1 MYMKALILAAGYA
14 TRLYPLT
21 EDQPKPLLK
30 VGGQPII
37 EHILHKIEEVPEV
50 TQIYIVTNARFYSDF
65 ELWSQNVK
73 CSKAIIIIN
82 DGTLTNETRL
92 GAVGDL
98 QFVLDQ
104 QKIGE
109 ELLVVA
115 GDNLF
120 GFSLVDLVGFF
131 KSKESSV
138 VGFHNFI
145 DRNKVKKKYGVGIL
159 EETKVIDF
167 EEKPE
172 NPRSALASTGCY
184 LFTPEDLQLVE
195 ESIRR
200 GKADN
205 PGDLIRWLVQHSE
218 VHGYLFEEH
227 WFDIGSFDSLKEAE
241 KVYTYEH

>member
-1 MYMKALILAAGYA
+1 MKALILAAGYA
-14 TRLYPLT
+14 TRLHPLT

-30 VGGQPII
+30 VGGCPII
-37 EHILHKIEEVPEV
+37 DYILQKIEEVPEV
-50 TQIYIVTNARFYSDF
+50 TEIYIVTNARFYSDF
-65 ELWSQNVK
+65 ELWSQNR
-73 CSKAIIIIN
+73 KALLKPIIIIN
-82 DGTLTNETRL
+82 DGTLTNDTRL

-98 QFVLDQ
+98 QFVLDKE
-104 QKIGE
+104 KIND

-120 GFSLVDLVGFF
+120 GFSLADLVHFF
-131 KSKESSV
+131 KSQQATV
-138 VGFHNFI
+138 VGFHNFV

-159 EETKVIDF
+159 EGTKIVDF

-184 LFTPEDLQLVE
+184 LFTPEDLRLVS
-195 ESIRR
+195 ESIAR

-218 VHGYLFEEH
+218 VHGFLFQEH
-227 WFDIGSFDSLKEAE
+227 WFDVGSFDSLREAE
-241 KVYTYEH
+241 KVYSYEH

>member
-1 MYMKALILAAGYA
+1 MKALILAAGYA

-30 VGGQPII
+30 VGGRPIL
-37 EHILHKIEEVPEV
+37 EYILRKIEEVEDV
-50 TQIYIVTNARFYSDF
+50 TQIYIVTNDRFYSDF
-65 ELWSQNVK
+65 ELWLQNHSSAKLVTL
-73 CSKAIIIIN
+73 IN

-92 GAVGDL
+92 GAVGDM
-98 QFVLDQ
+98 QFVLDKE
-104 QKIGE
+104 KIAE

-120 GFSLVDLVGFF
+120 GFSLIDFVDFF
-131 KSKESSV
+131 KSAGTSA
-138 VGFHNFI
+138 VGFHNFT
-145 DRNKVKKKYGVGIL
+145 DRHKVKKKYGVGII
-159 EETKVIDF
+159 EGTKVVDF

-184 LFTPEDLQLVE
+184 LFTADDLQLVE
-195 ESIRR
+195 ESMRR

-205 PGDLIRWLVQHSE
+205 PGDLVRYLVQHSE
-218 VHGYLFEEH
+218 VHGFLFQDH

-241 KVYTYEH
+241 KVYAHEH

>member
-1 MYMKALILAAGYA
+1 MKALILAAGYA

-30 VGGQPII
+30 VSGRSII
-37 EHILHKIEEVPEV
+37 DYILDKMEEVPEV
-50 TQIYIVTNARFYSDF
+50 TEIYVVTNARFYSDF
-65 ELWSQNVK
+65 ELWLENRPKS
-73 CSKAIIIIN
+73 SKVITIIN
-82 DGTLTNETRL
+82 DGTMTNSTRL

-98 QFVLDQ
+98 QFVLDR
-104 QKIGE
+104 QKIEE

-120 GFSLVDLVGFF
+120 GFSLVDLVRFF
-131 KSKESSV
+131 KSQQLSV
-138 VGFHNFI
+138 VGFHNFM
-145 DRNKVKKKYGVGIL
+145 DRNKVKKKYGVGII
-159 EETKVIDF
+159 EGTKVVDF

-205 PGDLIRWLVQHSE
+205 PGDLVRWLVGHSE
-218 VHGYLFEEH
+218 VHGFLFEEH
-227 WFDIGSFDSLKEAE
+227 WFDIGSFDSLREAE
-241 KVYTYEH
+241 KVYTHEH

>member
-1 MYMKALILAAGYA
+1 MKALILAAGYA

-30 VGGQPII
+30 VGGRAII
-37 EHILHKIEEVPEV
+37 DHILQKIEEVPEV
-50 TQIYIVTNARFYSDF
+50 THIYIVTNARFYSDF
-65 ELWSQNVK
+65 ETWSQNVK
-73 CSKAIIIIN
+73 CSKQITIIN

-104 QKIGE
+104 QKIDG

-120 GFSLVDLVGFF
+120 GFSLVNLVEFF
-131 KSKESSV
+131 KSKEASV
-138 VGFHNFI
+138 VHNFI

-159 EETKVIDF
+159 EETKVVDF

-184 LFTPEDLQLVE
+184 LFTSEDLQLVE
-195 ESIRR
+195 DSIAR

-218 VHGYLFEEH
+218 VHGFLFEEH
-227 WFDIGSFDSLKEAE
+227 WFDIGSFDSLREAE
-241 KVYTYEH
+241 TVYTQ